1 MRKQRININNVTLL
15 LYIYFYILICNV
27 YIARVL
33 PAEKESYTKLIK
45 RWEKGAIK
53 KKLHFEISSLKNC
66 CIRTNISFL
75 KSKRCYLFLYC
86 RARGSWIFY
95 LIRKKEKKAYDD
107 IIKKSARM
115 GIIDAKNRCPSV
127 FDVAEKFN
135 TDSWKSS
142 RHRVQGSVVP

>member
-33 PAEKESYTKLIK
+33 PAEKETYKAM
-45 RWEKGAIK
+45 RERRDK
-53 KKLHFEISSLKNC
+53 KKIAFWDFIIKNC

-75 KSKRCYLFLYC
+75 KSKRCYLFVYC

-115 GIIDAKNRCPSV
+115 GTIDAKNRCPSV